1 MSNERVCP
9 TLTRRRAFDG
19 AHQTGVTLIE
29 LILFIVIVGIAV
41 AAVLQVYAVTAR
53 ANADPLLRRQSLA
66 IAQALME
73 EISYKAAA
81 NPPGGFAGP
90 YTPANRWL
98 FDDVVDYS
106 GFSMAGIADLT
117 NVPISGLENYQLGV
131 AVVSAAFGPVPISA
145 GLRFTVTVTDPVGEP
160 IVLEGYRASY
170 P

>member
-1 MSNERVCP
+1 MSNEP
-9 TLTRRRAFDG
+9 AGPPLIRRQAPDG
-19 AHQTGVTLIE
+19 PRQSGVSLVE

-41 AAVLQVYAVTAR
+41 AAVLQVYGVTAR

-73 EISYKAAA
+73 EIGHKAAA

-98 FDDVVDYS
+98 FDDVLDYN

-117 NVPISGLENYQLGV
+117 NVPISGLENYRLEV

-145 GLRFTVTVTDPVGEP
+145 GLRFTVTVTDPTGEP
-160 IVLEGYRASY
+160 TVLEGYRASY

>member
-1 MSNERVCP
+1 MSNECAFP
-9 TLTRRRAFDG
+9 TLIRRQPPDCAK
-19 AHQTGVTLIE
+19 QSGVTLVE
-29 LILFIVIVGIAV
+29 LILFIVIVSIAV
-41 AAVLQVYAVTAR
+41 AAVLQVYGVTAR

-117 NVPISGLENYQLGV
+117 NVPISGLESYQLNI
-131 AVVSAAFGPVPISA
+131 AVVSSAFGLVPVSQ
-145 GLRFTVTVTDPVGEP
+145 GLRFTVTVTAPDGEP
-160 IVLEGYRASY
+160 TVLEGYRASY

>member
-1 MSNERVCP
+1 MSNERAS
-9 TLTRRRAFDG
+9 LIRRQPPAC
-19 AHQTGVTLIE
+19 AKQSGVSLVE

-41 AAVLQVYAVTAR
+41 AAVLQIYGVTAR

-73 EISYKAAA
+73 EISYKAAS
-81 NPPGGFAGP
+81 NPPGGFTGP
-90 YTPANRWL
+90 CTPANRWL

-106 GFSMAGIADLT
+106 GFSLAGIADLT
-117 NVPISGLENYQLGV
+117 NVPISGLENYQLNV

-145 GLRFTVTVTDPVGEP
+145 GLRITVTVTDPVGEST
-160 IVLEGYRASY
+160 VLEGYRASY